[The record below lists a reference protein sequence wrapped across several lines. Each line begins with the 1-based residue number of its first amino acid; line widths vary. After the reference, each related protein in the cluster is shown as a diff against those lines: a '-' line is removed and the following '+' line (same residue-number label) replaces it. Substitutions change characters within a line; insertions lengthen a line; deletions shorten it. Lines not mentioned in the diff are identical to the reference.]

1 MLPIFR
7 RWERLV
13 RAGVNKERLTM
24 LELPPDLLEAWAEQ
38 QHSRWGTEQATCVRC
53 KTHAYGFSII
63 LTLAVEIIS
72 TRLEI
77 NSHVLRINKWDKGCE
92 LRLVQLPFQAHVL
105 ERDAIKNK
113 TPKRLRSSSPWGL
126 SGAEDCR
133 RWVISEQW
141 IRAWTM
147 VEWYISEQSR
157 QQRLV

>member
-13 RAGVNKERLTM
+13 RAGVNEERLTM

-38 QHSRWGTEQATCVRC
+38 RHSRWGNEQMTRVWC
-53 KTHAYGFSII
+53 KTHAYRFNII
-63 LTLAVEIIS
+63 LTSAMEMIS
-72 TRLEI
+72 TLLEI
-77 NSHVLRINKWDKGCE
+77 KSQVLRMNKRDEACE

-113 TPKRLRSSSPWGL
+113 TRKRLRSPSPWRL

-133 RWVISEQW
+133 RWVTSEQW

-147 VEWYISEQSR
+147 VERYISEQSR
-157 QQRLV
+157 QQRLA